1 MKLNRNKLKILEKDL
16 GFSLVNFSE
25 CNSSFKDYG
34 RSSMRIE
41 SKNINDELYLIK
53 VMEREVANHYRDNK
67 NPKSTYVNS
76 IYSEYISCNIGKM
89 LELNIQEVILGYK
102 THNQANK
109 SLSPILTP
117 CVACKDFCKKEE
129 RLIPFDVIFTGI
141 SEDEKINYN
150 KNNIYDVLEVIKKQ
164 KFVNSDSLKEHF
176 LDMFVFDSFIG
187 NFDRHGKNWGIIE
200 NTSTNEY
207 RIAPIFDCGS
217 SLHPKTDRYRI
228 KKYAKAF
235 KESNNNIREKAF
247 GTPVSYFKDEN
258 GKKLNYYEFLINDDF
273 DCNCNIAKSILKIV
287 PKIVRLN
294 EDSVIDNLINSLK
307 VAIGEE
313 RAYVITNELKFKV
326 EEMLMPTL
334 EISKELLNKEIDEFV
349 LKDYSEFNQYN
360 NKEKREFLSE
370 IKNILEMQKLLIE
383 NNSNNFDTKDLY
395 QRVDEFLESKNT
407 KDMKAVLSYLEKN
420 NFPINYT
427 DHFKEKFRL
436 EIEKSSENK
445 EKTYNPKKTKE
456 DEKVEKKKEFDI
468 SDKF

>member
-25 CNSSFKDYG
+25 CKASFKDYG

-334 EISKELLNKEIDEFV
+334 EISKELLNKEIDEFI

-395 QRVDEFLESKNT
+395 QRVDEFFESKNT
-407 KDMKAVLSYLEKN
+407 KDMKAVLSYLKKN

-436 EIEKSSENK
+436 EIETSSENK

>member
-25 CNSSFKDYG
+25 CKSSFKDYG

-102 THNQANK
+102 THNQ
-109 SLSPILTP
+109 
-117 CVACKDFCKKEE
+117 ACKDFCKKEE

-334 EISKELLNKEIDEFV
+334 EISKELLNKEIDEFI